1 MTNKPIGVDDES
13 LRKSASYKHPKWCF
27 EELVKLR
34 ELYTD
39 LTVTNWELKLAFPNK
54 TMMQI
59 GEKAQSLQLKRNG
72 TQPLVRCY
80 HCKTKFLASDKLIHC
95 TTCGKRIRNK
105 TRKNT
110 LRRQRTANLP
120 ESTARTPQEIEAGE
134 A

>member
-1 MTNKPIGVDDES
+1 MTNTPIGSDDES
-13 LRKSASYKHPKWCF
+13 LRISASYKHSKWKF

-34 ELYTD
+34 ELYTN
-39 LTVTNWELKLAFPNK
+39 LSITNLELKKAFPNK

-80 HCKTKFLASDKLIHC
+80 HCKTKFLASDELIHC
-95 TTCGKRIRNK
+95 TTCGKRIRNR

-110 LRRQRTANLP
+110 LRKQRTENLP

-134 A
+134 S